1 MRRYLSPSMLA
12 QCEGCFR
19 TASRG
24 LTLGAVLVVLWLI
37 LGSHA
42 LFFAAC
48 AAVVYSVVLPIAM
61 MRSIA
66 KVSVSVLVKRQ
77 LVMMGKPDAVSVNMA
92 GTGPRS
98 PLRYDVSLSL
108 PPYLV
113 KKHERRAH
121 PGLMV
126 FFEANRR
133 GEYQVGNTIV
143 TVQDPLGVFSL
154 TRVFSSLQR
163 VTVFPRLLSF
173 PRLRIA
179 LTSPLD
185 GQRVRYAPNVDT
197 SQLTGTH
204 PYDGEPMNRIHWKV
218 SAHTGALYAKDFSP
232 SASKTV
238 VILLNLTLRHT
249 PIFDTDAFED
259 YMCTVAGS
267 IANYAGDTH
276 LPFGLI
282 VLGREQLNSGY
293 GTGSAHLV
301 KCLSLLARAQFV
313 IEPDPAKAVFL
324 DYLQTRR
331 FAIPPRS
338 QLFLVQQEM
347 TENEIGTLL
356 RLRAQFSRLSIVL
369 FPQGS
374 FRHYAEH
381 KTPYFMQDYVQIERL
396 RSAQKV
402 LRDAGVD
409 LSIIGLNDTLGVL
422 SWI

>member
-1 MRRYLSPSMLA
+1 MKRYLPPSMLA

-24 LTLGAVLVVLWLI
+24 LTLGAGLAVLWLI

-48 AAVVYSVVLPIAM
+48 AAILYSVVLPAVM
-61 MRSIA
+61 MRSIDQL
-66 KVSVSVLVKRQ
+66 SVSVFVKRP
-77 LVMMGKPDAVSVNMA
+77 LVMMGKPDMVSVNLVGA
-92 GTGPRS
+92 GTRS
-98 PLRYDVSLSL
+98 PLRYDIALCL

-113 KKHERRAH
+113 KKHERH
-121 PGLMV
+121 THLGLMV

-133 GEYQVGNTIV
+133 GEYQVGDIIL
-143 TVQDPLGVFSL
+143 TVQDPIGVFSL
-154 TRVFSSLQR
+154 TRIFSSSQH

-218 SAHTGALYAKDFSP
+218 TAHTGTLYAKDFSP

-301 KCLSLLARAQFV
+301 KCLSLLARAQSV
-313 IEPDPAKAVFL
+313 IEPDPANAVFL

-338 QLFLVQQEM
+338 QLFLIQQEM
-347 TENEIGTLL
+347 TESEIGMLL
-356 RLRAQFSRLSIVL
+356 RMRAQFSRLSIAL

-374 FRHYAEH
+374 FRLYDEH
-381 KTPYFMQDYVQIERL
+381 ETPYFMQDYEQIKRL
-396 RSAQKV
+396 RSAQKI

-422 SWI
+422 SGV